1 MVHNLAAA
9 TWQLGEKA
17 DAKMLLFNAMAKY
30 PKERII
36 LELMNDFDQAENLNN
51 G

>member
-1 MVHNLAAA
+1 
-9 TWQLGEKA
+9 
-17 DAKMLLFNAMAKY
+17 MAKY

-36 LELMNDFDQAENLNN
+36 LELINDFDQAENINN

>member
-1 MVHNLAAA
+1 
-9 TWQLGEKA
+9 
-17 DAKMLLFNAMAKY
+17 MAKY